1 MRIDLTPEAVA
12 QCIDEAGFGFMFA
25 PAHHGA
31 TRHVVPVRKELAVR
45 TIFNFLGPLTNPAG
59 ATRQVIGVSDP
70 AFLDT
75 IAGALARLGAVKALV
90 VSSEDGLDEM
100 STAGTTTVVEVDG
113 PEIHSYALAPEDVGL
128 RRGRYEDVAGGPPED
143 NAAVTRRIFAGEA
156 GPARDLAALNA
167 GAAIYVAGRAD
178 TLEAGVRAAEEALDS
193 GAATEALDRLVALS
207 QELAPVLSNVLERI
221 VGATR
226 EELERRR
233 SATPLARLEAAL
245 DQRPEGRPFGEAIAA
260 PGISVIAEHKRR
272 SPSAGA
278 IREGAS
284 VAEIVRAYERGGA
297 AAISVLTEEQHFGGS
312 LEDLQA
318 AVAATELPVLRKDF
332 IVDPYQLYESAAAG
346 ADAILLI
353 VAALDHDD
361 LYDLHREARGLDLDV
376 LVEVHDEHELERAL
390 DIDAEILGLNN
401 RDLTDFT
408 VDIERTYELLSDVP
422 AGKTVVSESGF
433 STREQL
439 DDLDRVGIDA
449 VLVGETLMRA
459 EDIEAACRA
468 LAAGARA
475 RLRRLATRF
484 SRRSRTSARLVRM
497 PARAFAIPLAAAVIG
512 GGVTAGVLVGTGAVG
527 QRPDDHDRP
536 AGAADLGVAGLGV
549 ARRRADR
556 ARHLPPRRARRRLH
570 PRALGAADAVA
581 VRRLPAHAGEPRT
594 GSGFVLDD
602 KGDILTNAHVV
613 GVLARRPRVVLRPP
627 HGLRARDRQGR
638 RHRPRGAG
646 RQAQGGQAAPAR
658 ARRLRAVRVGDPTVA
673 IGNPFGLERTLTTG
687 VVSALQRRITA
698 PSGFAI
704 EDVIQTDAAINPGNS
719 GGPLLDATGQGD
731 RRQLADRHRRRAR
744 AAASASASR
753 SRPPPSSACCPS
765 SSGPAA

>member
-1 MRIDLTPEAVA
+1 MPNAVLTEAIDALAARHDLSSEQTAGVLAEIMAGNASEAEIAAVLIALRTKGETIDELVGLATTMRLLATPVACERDDLIDTAGTGGGRPTFNVSTTAALIAAGAGCAVAKHGNRSATGLSGSADLLEALGVRIDLKPDAVGR
-12 QCIDEAGFGFMFA
+12 CIDEAGFGFMFA

-31 TRHVVPVRKELAVR
+31 TRHVIPVRKELAVR

-113 PEIHSYALAPEDVGL
+113 PEIHLLRAGAGGRRAAPRPLRGRRRRPARGQRRRHAPDL
-128 RRGRYEDVAGGPPED
+128 RRRGRPGARPGGAQRRRRDLRGRPRRH
-143 NAAVTRRIFAGEA
+143 ARGRRARRRGGARFRRRRGGARQTRRALATI
-156 GPARDLAALNA
+156 GPL
-167 GAAIYVAGRAD
+167 
-178 TLEAGVRAAEEALDS
+178 
-193 GAATEALDRLVALS
+193 
-207 QELAPVLSNVLERI
+207 LSNVLERI

-226 EELERRR
+226 EDLERRR

-272 SPSAGA
+272 SPSAGT

-284 VAEIVRAYERGGA
+284 VADIVQAYERGGA
-297 AAISVLTEEQHFGGS
+297 AAISILTEERHFGGS

-353 VAALDHDD
+353 VAALDYDD

-459 EDIEAACRA
+459 EDIEAACRT
-468 LAAGARA
+468 LAAG
-475 RLRRLATRF
+475 
-484 SRRSRTSARLVRM
+484 SARD
-497 PARAFAIPLAAAVIG
+497 F
-512 GGVTAGVLVGTGAVG
+512 
-527 QRPDDHDRP
+527 
-536 AGAADLGVAGLGV
+536 
-549 ARRRADR
+549 
-556 ARHLPPRRARRRLH
+556 
-570 PRALGAADAVA
+570 DA
-581 VRRLPAHAGEPRT
+581 
-594 GSGFVLDD
+594 
-602 KGDILTNAHVV
+602 
-613 GVLARRPRVVLRPP
+613 
-627 HGLRARDRQGR
+627 
-638 RHRPRGAG
+638 
-646 RQAQGGQAAPAR
+646 
-658 ARRLRAVRVGDPTVA
+658 
-673 IGNPFGLERTLTTG
+673 
-687 VVSALQRRITA
+687 
-698 PSGFAI
+698 
-704 EDVIQTDAAINPGNS
+704 
-719 GGPLLDATGQGD
+719 
-731 RRQLADRHRRRAR
+731 
-744 AAASASASR
+744 
-753 SRPPPSSACCPS
+753 
-765 SSGPAA
+765 